1 MTVALH
7 HYQIGG
13 HLPFTFIRNSWLM
26 VDFFFVLSGFV
37 ISLNYRHKIYSA
49 KSFYQFQYKRWLR
62 LFPLHLVMLF
72 CFLAIE
78 SARFIAHKKLNLDSS
93 NPPFATNHFSSFISN
108 LLLLQNWTNPVMTW
122 NMPSWSISAEFYTYA
137 LFGFLVLTLK
147 KSKTALNVLS
157 VMLVLGAGITLNRVG
172 MGSDNIS
179 GPLRCIYSFFIG
191 VITHSLFDSFQ
202 LRGKLFNSYPATF
215 AIALSIIAIIY
226 MGDQYKGWVTG
237 VPILFSITI
246 AAIVSTQPS
255 TWVIEK
261 LSNSKL
267 VYLGTISYGLYMIH
281 AAVWWVINQTLLFA
295 FKLPTTFNEQGEKVL
310 KVQNA
315 YLADSILLIGM
326 TATFILAH
334 ISWTRLEKR
343 FSTSGN
349 KGLSP
354 FETGKQC
361 VEKPS

>member
-1 MTVALH
+1 
-7 HYQIGG
+7 
-13 HLPFTFIRNSWLM
+13 
-26 VDFFFVLSGFV
+26 
-37 ISLNYRHKIYSA
+37 
-49 KSFYQFQYKRWLR
+49 
-62 LFPLHLVMLF
+62 
-72 CFLAIE
+72 
-78 SARFIAHKKLNLDSS
+78 
-93 NPPFATNHFSSFISN
+93 
-108 LLLLQNWTNPVMTW
+108 MTW

-137 LFGFLVLTLK
+137 LFGLLVLTLK
-147 KSKTALNVLS
+147 KSKTTLNLLS

-191 VITHSLFDSFQ
+191 VITHSFFDSFQ
-202 LRGKLFNSYPATF
+202 LRGKLFNSYPAVF
-215 AIALSIIAIIY
+215 VLALSIIAIICL
-226 MGDQYKGWVTG
+226 GDQYKGWVTW

-246 AAIVSTQPS
+246 ATIVSTQPS
-255 TWVIEK
+255 TFVIEK

-295 FKLPTTFNEQGEKVL
+295 LKFPTTFNEQGEKVL

-326 TATFILAH
+326 AATLILAH
-334 ISWTRLEKR
+334 FSWTRLEKR
-343 FSTSGN
+343 FSTFGN
-349 KGLSP
+349 KALSP
-354 FETGKQC
+354 FGTTKEC

>member
-1 MTVALH
+1 
-7 HYQIGG
+7 
-13 HLPFTFIRNSWLM
+13 
-26 VDFFFVLSGFV
+26 
-37 ISLNYRHKIYSA
+37 
-49 KSFYQFQYKRWLR
+49 
-62 LFPLHLVMLF
+62 
-72 CFLAIE
+72 
-78 SARFIAHKKLNLDSS
+78 
-93 NPPFATNHFSSFISN
+93 
-108 LLLLQNWTNPVMTW
+108 
-122 NMPSWSISAEFYTYA
+122 
-137 LFGFLVLTLK
+137 
-147 KSKTALNVLS
+147 
-157 VMLVLGAGITLNRVG
+157 
-172 MGSDNIS
+172 
-179 GPLRCIYSFFIG
+179 
-191 VITHSLFDSFQ
+191 
-202 LRGKLFNSYPATF
+202 
-215 AIALSIIAIIY
+215 

-295 FKLPTTFNEQGEKVL
+295 FKLPTTLNEQGEKVL

-349 KGLSP
+349 KGQSP